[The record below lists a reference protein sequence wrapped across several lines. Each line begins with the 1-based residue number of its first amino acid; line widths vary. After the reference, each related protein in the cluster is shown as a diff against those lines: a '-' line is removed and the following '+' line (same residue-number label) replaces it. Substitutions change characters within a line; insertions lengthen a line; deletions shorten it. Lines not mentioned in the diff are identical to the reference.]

1 MTPIK
6 IGFVG
11 LSTTGWA
18 SNVLAPSL
26 THPDL
31 KGVYDIVAVSTT
43 SEASAQKSAEKY
55 STDVGHPIK
64 AYHGDSS
71 KIASDPDVDL
81 VAVAVKTPYHKQ
93 LVMPVIEAK
102 KDFFLEWPAGASL
115 EETRAI
121 AEAAHKQGVRSIIG
135 LQGRHSATLRK
146 VKELL
151 ASGVIGAVK
160 STNVLAHIG
169 REFPC
174 WPPTVSAATEYAVEK
189 KNVFIWKGATRLS
202 IPIFHQLDQVTHV
215 LGHFASVT
223 ATDAT
228 LYPTG
233 QVVDTQ
239 NKPTGKIVQSETP
252 DHFAITGFLET
263 GVLVNIFWRGG
274 YSSAEGTGRRQFV
287 WEIDGEEGTIRLE
300 SNKPTGSFTGMY
312 EPDLYLNGQKV
323 EVEGDVVES
332 VKIAWKQFATGE
344 KGDYATIDDAV
355 KNHELIDA
363 IELSA
368 REGRRVIL

>member
-1 MTPIK
+1 MSPIK

-18 SNVLAPSL
+18 STVLAPSL

-31 KGVYDIVAVSTT
+31 KGEYDIVAVSTT
-43 SEASAQKSAEKY
+43 SEASAQKSADK
-55 STDVGHPIK
+55 PRR
-64 AYHGDSS
+64 
-71 KIASDPDVDL
+71 L

-121 AEAAHKQGVRSIIG
+121 AEAAHKQGVRTIIG

-146 VKELL
+146 IKEIL
-151 ASGVIGAVK
+151 ASGAIGAVK
-160 STNVLAHIG
+160 STNVLAHVG

-174 WPPTVSAATEYAVEK
+174 WPPTVGEANQYVVEK
-189 KNVFIWKGATRLS
+189 KNGATRLS
-202 IPIFHQLDQVTHV
+202 IPIAHQLDKLTYV
-215 LGHFASVT
+215 LGNFASVT

-228 LYPTG
+228 FYPTG
-233 QVVDTQ
+233 QVVDAKG
-239 NKPTGKIVQSETP
+239 NPTGKTVHSETP
-252 DHFAITGFLET
+252 DHYIISGTLES
-263 GVLVNIFWRGG
+263 GVLVNVFWRAG
-274 YSSAEGTGRRQFV
+274 YSSEKGTGRRQFV
-287 WEIDGEEGTIRLE
+287 WEIDGEEGTIRIE
-300 SNKPTGSFTGMY
+300 SYKPTGTFTGLY
-312 EPDLYLNGQKV
+312 EPDMYVNGQKV
-323 EVEGDVVES
+323 EVDRDDVIES
-332 VKIAWKQFATGE
+332 VKTAWKQFATGE

-368 REGRRVIL
+368 REGRRVLL